1 MIRWELD
8 LSKEKTGMNNLHREL
23 APISD
28 AAWAD
33 IEEETTR
40 TLKRY
45 LAGRRVVD
53 VHGPGGVG
61 ISAVGTGH
69 LKTIAAPGDGVL
81 ARQREVKALVELRV
95 PFELDRQQID
105 NVERGSNDS
114 DWQPAK
120 DAAQKIAYAEDRAIF
135 EGYAAAGIDGI
146 RQGTSNPIMT
156 LPADV
161 RQYPD
166 AIAQALN
173 QLRLTGVNGPYSVL
187 LGADAYTALAETSD
201 NGYPV
206 LEHVKKLVKDVLIWA
221 PATAGAFVL
230 TTRGGDFAL
239 HIGQD
244 VSIGYLSHSDSVVR
258 LYLQETFTFLLL
270 TAEAAVALA
279 PPAKA

>member
-1 MIRWELD
+1 
-8 LSKEKTGMNNLHREL
+8 MNNLHREL

-28 AAWAD
+28 AAWASL
-33 IEEETTR
+33 EEETKR

-53 VHGPGGVG
+53 VQGPGGAG
-61 ISAVGTGH
+61 LSAVGTGH
-69 LKTIAAPGDGVL
+69 LKMIAAPGDGVL
-81 ARQREVKALVELRV
+81 ARQRDVKALVELRV

-105 NVERGSNDS
+105 DVERGANDS

-120 DAAQKIAYAEDRAIF
+120 DAAQRIAYAEDRAIF
-135 EGYAAAGIDGI
+135 EGYSAAGIEGV
-146 RQGTSNPIMT
+146 RQRTSNPIMT

-161 RQYPD
+161 RHYPD
-166 AIAQALN
+166 AIASALS
-173 QLRLTGVNGPYSVL
+173 QLRLVGVNGPYSVL

-206 LEHVKKLVKDVLIWA
+206 MEHVRKLVRDEIVWA
-221 PATAGAFVL
+221 PAIDGAFVL
-230 TTRGGDFAL
+230 TTRGGDFDL

-258 LYLQETFTFLLL
+258 LYLQETLTFLLL
-270 TAEAAVALA
+270 TSEAAVALA
-279 PPAKA
+279 APAAKPTT

>member
-1 MIRWELD
+1 
-8 LSKEKTGMNNLHREL
+8 MNNLHREL
-23 APISD
+23 APISE

-33 IEEETTR
+33 IEQETTR

-53 VHGPGGVG
+53 VHAPGGVG
-61 ISAVGTGH
+61 LSAVGTGH
-69 LKTIAAPGDGVL
+69 LKTITAPGEGIL
-81 ARQREVKALVELRV
+81 AKQREVKALVEFRV

-105 NVERGSNDS
+105 DVERGADDS

-135 EGYAAAGIDGI
+135 EGYTAAGIVGI

-166 AIAQALN
+166 VIAQALS
-173 QLRLTGVNGPYSVL
+173 QLRLVGVNGPYSVL

-206 LEHVKKLVKDVLIWA
+206 LQHVKRLVDDKIIWA
-221 PATAGAFVL
+221 PAIAGALVL
-230 TTRGGDFAL
+230 TTRGGDFEL
-239 HIGQD
+239 HLGQD
-244 VSIGYLSHSDSVVR
+244 VSIGYSSHTDARVS

-270 TAEAAVALA
+270 TAEAAVSLVLI
-279 PPAKA
+279 PPNKQ